1 MRIRAWL
8 VLTGCSVFVA
18 CGGVSVLGS
27 GPGGA
32 GSGGSGGTGVVG
44 EVYTAGTGGSA
55 SSGGSATIVA
65 SAGADNSNQVVA
77 PDCVVAFF
85 GLKCSGQ
92 VCHTPGGSSFSSP
105 DLTSPNVAARLVD
118 VPAVHPGIPPGTLC
132 PTGDKLIDTANR
144 SESWLLK
151 KVLGNVGECGSAMPQ
166 IGIATADETSC
177 LQHWI
182 EIVPPIH

>member
-1 MRIRAWL
+1 MRVRAWL
-8 VLTGCSVFVA
+8 ALTGCSVLVA

-32 GSGGSGGTGVVG
+32 SSGGAGSG
-44 EVYTAGTGGSA
+44 EVNNAGTGGSA

-65 SAGADNSNQVVA
+65 SAGSGNGNQVVA

-92 VCHTPGGSSFSSP
+92 VCHTPGGSSFMSP

-118 VPAVHPGIPPGTLC
+118 VPAVHPGIPPGAVC
-132 PTGDKLIDTANR
+132 PTGDKLIDTTNR
-144 SESWLLK
+144 SESWLSK
-151 KVLGNVGECGSAMPQ
+151 KVLGPVGAIGECGTAMPQ
-166 IGIATADETSC
+166 VGTATADELSC
-177 LQHWI
+177 LQNWI
-182 EIVPPIH
+182 DTVPPIH